1 MHKTYIYGRD
11 ATNETV
17 NVVENLSLIKIL
29 RMEKYQLGRF
39 SEVMKKSYDV
49 IFRNAQVSFINN
61 QLPNF
66 FTLLVFS
73 IILNFGQF
81 VNKVT
86 LDFLGVTIRLFQSVS
101 KIADSIS
108 KVANAQVHIQEF
120 VEIEKGTELK
130 NQNYFNIDKSGNIA
144 LENISFKYKK
154 SDSYIFKN
162 LNFEIK
168 KNTHNIIV
176 GSNGSGKSTLGNAIL
191 NVLRLTAPD
200 VKIAGDVNLN
210 IESSLLAINKWF
222 LDKSNNQQLRFDL
235 YEKNQIDVTFL
246 RVNKTM
252 DWFDNKKNK
261 NNSKK
266 INISEKIKNII
277 FLNKDKFNNFDNKK
291 FIIFFEG
298 WERRKYIN
306 FNICGKADFDGNI
319 SIYYTFSRFKK
330 YIGKEVILKNKQR
343 IFTCTKNDHL
353 NNVNDLTFGDA
364 EATILHELLHTLG
377 APSKCG
383 NNLDNNKSHVL
394 DNAND
399 ILNNESGN
407 KYLDY
412 NNNDYYNHNIKD
424 CPDLKNSEFLITN

>member
-1 MHKTYIYGRD
+1 MTTFFIIVCFFVIYLQFINEDWKFLVPKTPLPDSCDDKTNVDLVIHGDDYIEGRSFKD
-11 ATNETV
+11 
-17 NVVENLSLIKIL
+17 
-29 RMEKYQLGRF
+29 RP
-39 SEVMKKSYDV
+39 DV
-49 IFRNAQVSFINN
+49 INSN
-61 QLPNF
+61 QIHTVFLLPCERVDRKF
-66 FTLLVFS
+66 
-73 IILNFGQF
+73 
-81 VNKVT
+81 
-86 LDFLGVTIRLFQSVS
+86 
-101 KIADSIS
+101 
-108 KVANAQVHIQEF
+108 
-120 VEIEKGTELK
+120 
-130 NQNYFNIDKSGNIA
+130 
-144 LENISFKYKK
+144 
-154 SDSYIFKN
+154 
-162 LNFEIK
+162 
-168 KNTHNIIV
+168 
-176 GSNGSGKSTLGNAIL
+176 
-191 NVLRLTAPD
+191 
-200 VKIAGDVNLN
+200 DVNLN
-210 IESSLLAINKWF
+210 IESSLLTINKWF
-222 LDKSNNQQLRFDL
+222 LDKSHNQQLRFDL
-235 YEKNQIDVTFL
+235 NEKNQIDVTFL

-261 NNSKK
+261 NNSKR

-306 FNICGKADFDGNI
+306 FNICGKADFDGSI

-424 CPDLKNSEFLITN
+424 CPDLKNSEFLINN

>member
-1 MHKTYIYGRD
+1 MIGFFIIVCCFVIY
-11 ATNETV
+11 
-17 NVVENLSLIKIL
+17 L
-29 RMEKYQLGRF
+29 Q
-39 SEVMKKSYDV
+39 
-49 IFRNAQVSFINN
+49 FINEDWKFLVPKT
-61 QLPNF
+61 QLP
-66 FTLLVFS
+66 
-73 IILNFGQF
+73 
-81 VNKVT
+81 
-86 LDFLGVTIRLFQSVS
+86 
-101 KIADSIS
+101 DSCDD
-108 KVANAQVHIQEF
+108 NTD
-120 VEIEKGTELK
+120 VELITHDNDYIEGR
-130 NQNYFNIDKSGNIA
+130 
-144 LENISFKYKK
+144 SFK
-154 SDSYIFKN
+154 DRAD
-162 LNFEIK
+162 
-168 KNTHNIIV
+168 IINSSQIHAV
-176 GSNGSGKSTLGNAIL
+176 FLLPCERVDRKF
-191 NVLRLTAPD
+191 
-200 VKIAGDVNLN
+200 DVNLN

-222 LDKSNNQQLRFDL
+222 LDKSHNQQLRFDL
-235 YEKNQIDVTFL
+235 YEKSQIDVTFL

-261 NNSKK
+261 NNSKR

-306 FNICGKADFDGNI
+306 FNICGKADFEENI

-330 YIGKEVILKNKQR
+330 YIGKEVILKNKKR

-424 CPDLKNSEFLITN
+424 CPDLKNSEFLINN